1 MRATV
6 RYTRSGASK
15 MSKVSDY
22 LRSIGACSE
31 ARSWANRYT
40 DAQTAWNA
48 CTRHDWIIWLFVRKA
63 PRETVQSWLRTA
75 VLRAVRLHAAN
86 ALSAAGLHK
95 QANALS
101 CIAND
106 ASFADMRT
114 AANAANAAAYA
125 AYATNA
131 AKAAASAATAANA
144 DAYAAISANA
154 AEAAADAAAY

>member
-114 AANAANAAAYA
+114 ATNAANAAAYA
-125 AYATNA
+125 AAANATNA
-131 AKAAASAATAANA
+131 AYAAVYANANANA
-144 DAYAAISANA
+144 DAYAA
-154 AEAAADAAAY
+154 